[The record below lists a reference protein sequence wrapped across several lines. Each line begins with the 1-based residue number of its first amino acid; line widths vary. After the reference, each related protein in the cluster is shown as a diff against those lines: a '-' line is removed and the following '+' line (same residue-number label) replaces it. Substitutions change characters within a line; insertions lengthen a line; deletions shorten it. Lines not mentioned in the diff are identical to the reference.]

1 MSFSKRL
8 AVEQKLQISQEILVQ
23 LMEERIRES
32 KEEE

>member
-8 AVEQKLQISQEILVQ
+8 AVEQKLQTSQEILVQ

-32 KEEE
+32 KKEE